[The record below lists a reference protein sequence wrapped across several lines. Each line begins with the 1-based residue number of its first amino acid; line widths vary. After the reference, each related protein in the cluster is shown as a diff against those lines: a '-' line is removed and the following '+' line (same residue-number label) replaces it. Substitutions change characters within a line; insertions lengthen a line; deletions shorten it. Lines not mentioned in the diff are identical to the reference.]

1 MENKYKRLMSN
12 TMLFAISNFSSKL
25 LSIILQ
31 PYITFAMGEV
41 DEVGITKLVQQI
53 GSLLIPLVSMGVSFA
68 IIRFGLEKA
77 NSKSQVFTNG
87 LVTIGLGFALMLI
100 CYPVLRLI
108 PLFSDYALLL
118 YVHVL
123 VSCLRTLC
131 TQFVRSR
138 QLNRLVA
145 VDGVL
150 CSATNLG
157 FMILFLSGMKMGA
170 SGYILAIICS
180 DALSALFV
188 FLVAGLRRYLH
199 VKSFNRELWSRMMRY
214 ALPMVPAQISFWV
227 INASDLFF
235 VQAMCEGYQG
245 QTGEYWT
252 GLLGVGYFLPTILTV
267 LGTIFYEA
275 WQLSAVTEEKGRAA
289 FFSRVFAIYQ
299 ALLFCC
305 CSGIILLCRPLMFMF
320 KSNFYDA
327 WQFVPMLTLA
337 TLFNCFNQFLNSVYM
352 VEKRSTLSL
361 YTMLAGAI
369 ANAGLNWALIPLMGP
384 NGATLAS
391 LISYFIV
398 FVLRAIN
405 TRGLMHMS
413 FAPLRLTINCALIG
427 VETVFMLQETPGWP
441 VWCTL
446 LTVVICLFN
455 LQGIL
460 SMLRQLL
467 RRRAPRKQA

>member
-68 IIRFGLEKA
+68 IIRFGLEKT

-199 VKSFNRELWSRMMRY
+199 VKSFNKELWSRMMRY

-460 SMLRQLL
+460 GMLRQLL
-467 RRRAPRKQA
+467 CRRAPRKQA

>member
-1 MENKYKRLMSN
+1 MENKYKKLMSN

-68 IIRFGLEKA
+68 IIRFGLEKT

-108 PLFSDYALLL
+108 PLFSNYALLL

-157 FMILFLSGMKMGA
+157 FTILFLSGFHMGA
-170 SGYILAIICS
+170 KGYVLAIICS

-188 FLVAGLRRYLH
+188 FCIAGLGRYLRPRFH
-199 VKSFNRELWSRMMRY
+199 SMTLWKQMLAYS
-214 ALPMVPAQISFWV
+214 LPMVPAQISFWV

-235 VQAMCEGYQG
+235 VQAMCDGYKD

-252 GLLGVGYFLPTILTV
+252 GLLGVGYFLPTILSV

-275 WQLSAVTEEKGRAA
+275 WQLSAVTELEGRQR
-289 FFSRVFAIYQ
+289 FFSRVFGLYQ
-299 ALLFCC
+299 SLLFCC
-305 CSGIILLCRPLMFMF
+305 CAGIILLCRPLMFIF
-320 KSNFYDA
+320 KSNFFDA
-327 WQFVPMLTLA
+327 WQFVPLLA
-337 TLFNCFNQFLNSVYM
+337 IGTLFSCLNQFLNSIYM

-361 YTMLAGAI
+361 YTMLAGALV
-369 ANAGLNWALIPLMGP
+369 NCLLNWLFIPVMGP
-384 NGATLAS
+384 VGVTLAS
-391 LISYFIV
+391 FLSYFVV
-398 FVLRAIN
+398 FILRAVN
-405 TRGLMHMS
+405 TRGLLAID
-413 FAPLRLTINCALIG
+413 FAPLRLSFNLTMVLAEAGLMI
-427 VETVFMLQETPGWP
+427 FQTPYWP
-441 VWCTL
+441 LWCTL
-446 LTVVICLFN
+446 ITVGVCAFNFQGVI
-455 LQGIL
+455 GIV
-460 SMLRQLL
+460 MQLL
-467 RRRAPRKQA
+467 GKRRRA

>member
-123 VSCLRTLC
+123 VSCLRTWC

>member
-68 IIRFGLEKA
+68 IIRFGLEKT

-199 VKSFNRELWSRMMRY
+199 VKSFNKELWSRMMRY

-235 VQAMCEGYQG
+235 VQAMCEGYQD

-391 LISYFIV
+391 LIRYFIV

-405 TRGLMHMS
+405 TRGLMLMS

-446 LTVVICLFN
+446 LTAVICLFN

-460 SMLRQLL
+460 GMLRQLL

>member
-68 IIRFGLEKA
+68 IIRFGLEKT

-199 VKSFNRELWSRMMRY
+199 VKSFNKELWSRMMRY

-446 LTVVICLFN
+446 LTVAICLFN

-460 SMLRQLL
+460 GMLRQLL